1 MTKYCK
7 KCYMVNFGFSKFRK
21 VRKFCLNLSLRLPV
35 LRSIMK
41 MLGCVCVHRL
51 HADLII
57 DESTSAMLWFRIM
70 LLRLMLSLILNN
82 MK

>member
-1 MTKYCK
+1 MTEYCIN
-7 KCYMVNFGFSKFRK
+7 CYIDFCSKSKK

-35 LRSIMK
+35 LRSIIK
-41 MLGCVCVHRL
+41 KLGGVCVHRL
-51 HADLII
+51 QADLII

-82 MK
+82 MN